1 MPTPDTTPPLNILVV
16 EDDDNLRASILDA
29 LGSRGHAVRGVDCA
43 EALPEQADLLQLD
56 FAILDLNL
64 PDEDGISLS
73 KRLRQTHPDLGII
86 MLSAR
91 ARSEDRSTGYASG
104 ADIYLTKPA
113 SLAELNQ
120 AILALARRL
129 KRTSSATNQQELRL
143 HVKGLMLSLGEQ
155 QIALTKSEAAL
166 LAAFVRAAQ
175 NTMETWQIAEA
186 LGLDLEEVKKTLI
199 ELHVSRLR
207 RKLPVLGAVSS
218 PIRAIRGVG
227 YQLCVPVQ
235 LVS

>member
-1 MPTPDTTPPLNILVV
+1 MPSTDSAPGLNILVV
-16 EDDDNLRASILDA
+16 EDDDNLRVSILDA
-29 LGSRGHAVRGVDCA
+29 LSTSGHNVRGIDCA

-56 FAILDLNL
+56 FAIVDLNL

-73 KRLRQTHPDLGII
+73 RRLRLTHPELGII

-91 ARSEDRSTGYASG
+91 ARSEDRITGYASG

-120 AILALARRL
+120 AIMALARRI
-129 KRTSSATNQQELRL
+129 KRVPLVTHSQEFRL
-143 HVKGLMLSLGEQ
+143 HVKGLMLSHGDQ
-155 QIALTKSEAAL
+155 YITLTKREAAL

-175 NTMETWQIAEA
+175 NTLENWQIAEA
-186 LGLDLEEVKKTLI
+186 VGSDVDAIKKTLI

-207 RKLPVLGAVSS
+207 KKIPPISGVTS

-235 LVS
+235 LVA